1 MNNILM
7 KCALFYESWV
17 LLWHLG
23 LQIILRVAPHLDY
36 CITFII
42 DMMVTYRRMIRVS
55 VYFVMAIFPSWLNF
69 FFGSIIV
76 LCRLCISFKCASI
89 LWKSDFII
97 DQKLFLVILLF
108 VMMMSQSWYTKP
120 NYDYIV
126 G

>member
-1 MNNILM
+1 M
-7 KCALFYESWV
+7 
-17 LLWHLG
+17 
-23 LQIILRVAPHLDY
+23 LRELSFVMAFRPTNYLHVAPHLDY

-69 FFGSIIV
+69 FFGNIIV
-76 LCRLCISFKCASI
+76 LYRLCISFKCASI

-108 VMMMSQSWYTKP
+108 VLMMSQSWYTKP